1 MTCLSLLLWK
11 LFFKINFFHSYK
23 DYLCGFFFHIIIF
36 LHIVFKNIESL
47 FSHTYFP
54 EIIDGNQIVVNIGIF
69 D

>member
-1 MTCLSLLLWK
+1 MQQVNSLK
-11 LFFKINFFHSYK
+11 K
-23 DYLCGFFFHIIIF
+23 
-36 LHIVFKNIESL
+36 HIVFKNIESL